1 MNSRSL
7 VPLLFLFG
15 IHSVPQKWVP
25 SSLSANRLLQQF
37 FQLQLLLFNAF
48 FQFFFLASATYQEDN
63 KPQVSLLDTLA
74 TAITDQY
81 DNKSKCIDHYN
92 KPYVRL
98 LKRNLHSAP
107 ADLIARNIVSHSFR
121 FYETL
126 LSRDALKN
134 FLVTIVF
141 FYWTAEEN
149 IYF

>member
-1 MNSRSL
+1 MS
-7 VPLLFLFG
+7 P
-15 IHSVPQKWVP
+15 
-25 SSLSANRLLQQF
+25 LSAYRFLRQF
-37 FQLQLLLFNAF
+37 FQLQLLLLLFNAF
-48 FQFFFLASATYQEDN
+48 SPILFLASATYQEDN

-92 KPYVRL
+92 KPYVQL

-107 ADLIARNIVSHSFR
+107 ADLIAHNIVSHSFR

-141 FYWTAEEN
+141 FIELLKKTSIFNVYIVLT
-149 IYF
+149 